1 MCRRGQQQPWQPGEV
16 GTMQSVSS
24 ELGGSA
30 NPCGGLSAAA
40 GAGAVSPAALL
51 GAPMWSQQWSAPGV
65 GQWGPTG
72 GVPVVST
79 VPGAAAID
87 NAIFSN
93 GTGSILSGATLLGK
107 ALLVRS
113 D

>member
-1 MCRRGQQQPWQPGEV
+1 
-16 GTMQSVSS
+16 MQSVSS
-24 ELGGSA
+24 EVGGSI
-30 NPCGGLSAAA
+30 NPGGGLSAAV
-40 GAGAVSPAALL
+40 GAGAPAALL
-51 GAPMWSQQWSAPGV
+51 GAPMWSQQWSAPRV

-72 GVPVVST
+72 GVPVGSS

-93 GTGSILSGATLLGK
+93 GTGSILSGASNVSSATLLGK
-107 ALLVRS
+107 ALLVPS